1 MVVVVNG
8 TSPLGCWS
16 MPISTVSS
24 CAYRGRDLRRGQ
36 PGRVFTSKAARM
48 KWQLLERRVTD
59 IVMQKMTISSMEA
72 DMDRLLQVP
81 YRC

>member
-1 MVVVVNG
+1 M
-8 TSPLGCWS
+8 
-16 MPISTVSS
+16 
-24 CAYRGRDLRRGQ
+24 
-36 PGRVFTSKAARM
+36 FTSKAARM

-81 YRC
+81 TGAAPDLMPTPPQ